1 MNIDG
6 VFTFKFT
13 TNLRLTL
20 VDCTFQDFFYFDI
33 NTFML

>member
-13 TNLRLTL
+13 TNVRLTL
-20 VDCTFQDFFYFDI
+20 GDCTLQDFFDFEI
-33 NTFML
+33 NRFML